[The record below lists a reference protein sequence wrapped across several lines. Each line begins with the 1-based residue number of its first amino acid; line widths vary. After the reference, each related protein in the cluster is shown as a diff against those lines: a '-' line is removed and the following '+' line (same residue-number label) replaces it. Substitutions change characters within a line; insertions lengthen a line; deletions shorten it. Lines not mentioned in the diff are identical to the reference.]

1 MRGYLLVSHGF
12 FAQELKESVKMIA
25 GEVDHLEACC
35 LEKTDGPESFSE
47 KLKEAE
53 QKLSDCEELIVFA
66 DMLGGSPCN
75 TAFQYFQAKPNVN
88 IIAGMNFPM
97 LLTTLLTPD
106 IPMNEIIAA
115 GQLGVVD
122 VRAFSA
128 ANSSDVDD

>member
-35 LEKTDGPESFSE
+35 LEKTDGPESFTV
-47 KLKEAE
+47 KLQKAE
-53 QKLSDCEELIVFA
+53 LKLSDCDEIFVFA

-75 TAFQYFQAKPNVN
+75 TAFQYFQAKDNVH

-106 IPMNEIIAA
+106 IPVDQIIAA
-115 GQLGVVD
+115 GQQGVID

-128 ANSSDVDD
+128 ASASDVDD

>member
-12 FAQELKESVKMIA
+12 FAQELKESIKMIA

-47 KLKEAE
+47 KLQKAE
-53 QKLSDCEELIVFA
+53 QKLSNCEELIVFA

-75 TAFQYFQAKPNVN
+75 TAFQYFHENPKVN

-97 LLTTLLTPD
+97 LLTTLLTPE
-106 IPMNEIIAA
+106 IPVNEIISA
-115 GQLGVVD
+115 GQMGVVD
-122 VRAFSA
+122 VRASSA
-128 ANSSDVDD
+128 ANDSDVDD